1 MGHFKDLKAWQH
13 ARNLAV
19 LSKAAIA
26 RLPDSERDGLAD
38 QWRRAAYSVALNIAE
53 GASRRG
59 VKDFRKHLDIAR
71 ASLHEIEAILDLVL
85 ALEYFRL
92 DELAQVQA
100 TRDECA
106 KSSPTVRSSLAAK
119 VCQPLAACGSRLA
132 AGSCR
137 VRQCIVPSPHTRST
151 ACIPTTGRS
160 ANSSA
165 RIPSAIRS

>member
-71 ASLHEIEAILDLVL
+71 ASLHEIEAIVDLVL
-85 ALEYFRL
+85 ALEYFRPDDL
-92 DELAQVQA
+92 VEVQA
-100 TRDECA
+100 TREECA
-106 KSSPTVRSSLAAK
+106 KTVYGLLRKLPDGPK
-119 VCQPLAACGSRLA
+119 QP
-132 AGSCR
+132 
-137 VRQCIVPSPHTRST
+137 
-151 ACIPTTGRS
+151 GR
-160 ANSSA
+160 
-165 RIPSAIRS
+165 